1 MHDKDVFKQIRIS
14 SEYLGIE
21 VMELNVQLDH
31 VHLLVKVPPR
41 LSILHVIEHLK
52 GKTALRI
59 FSKCLK

>member
-1 MHDKDVFKQIRIS
+1 
-14 SEYLGIE
+14 
-21 VMELNVQLDH
+21 MELNVQLDH

-59 FSKCLK
+59 FNKCLK